1 MKKKDRGDYS
11 REYGVGQIRY
21 LSGLS
26 ELRRTEPFVQGA
38 GVNSLKTNFL
48 NRYSYIILNNLL
60 KDFV

>member
-1 MKKKDRGDYS
+1 MKKGPRRLFEG
-11 REYGVGQIRY
+11 IRRWTNKI
-21 LSGLS
+21 SFQAI
-26 ELRRTEPFVQGA
+26 RTAANRTLVEGA